1 MFAQIRAELLKLTT
15 VRTSLLFAL
24 VTAGFVILVVAIQA
38 VTAGSGF
45 MGPLSDEATQRSL
58 FLTAGAAPLIAIVFG
73 CLAISSEMR
82 HHTIVTT
89 LLFEPARTRVVAAKA
104 IATLAAG
111 AALGAI
117 AVAAAVGSTSL
128 ILLTTGT
135 SNLVG
140 ATTLLAPAG
149 GTLASAALGALFG
162 MGIGG
167 IVRHQAVAVGAVL
180 ILMLAVEP
188 LVTSLLPDVGPW
200 LPSAL
205 VTVIAEAR
213 TDGEMAVGVAAAV
226 LGGYALLAT
235 VGATSTLRRADIT

>member
-1 MFAQIRAELLKLTT
+1 MPAQIRAELLKLTT

-24 VTAGFVILVVAIQA
+24 VTAGFVVMVVSIQA
-38 VTAGSGF
+38 VTAGSEF

-73 CLAISSEMR
+73 CLAISSELR
-82 HHTIVTT
+82 HHTIVST

-104 IATLAAG
+104 VAILIAG
-111 AALGAI
+111 AVLGAI
-117 AVAAAVGSTSL
+117 AVVSAIGSTSL
-128 ILLTTGT
+128 ILLATGT
-135 SNLVG
+135 EGAIDASTLV
-140 ATTLLAPAG
+140 ASTG
-149 GTLASAALGALFG
+149 GTLGSTALGALFG

-167 IVRHQAVAVGAVL
+167 IVRHQAAAVGAVL

-188 LVTSLLPDVGPW
+188 LITSLLPDVGPW

-205 VTVIAEAR
+205 ITVIAEAR
-213 TDGEMAVGVAAAV
+213 TGGEIAVGLAAAL

-235 VGATSTLRRADIT
+235 VGATITLRRSDIT